1 MNMAHLWR
9 GVIHEYGDRLP
20 SLAGAPIV
28 TLGEG
33 GTPLI
38 PAVHL
43 SELVGAQVFIKFEGV
58 NPTGSF
64 KDRGMTTAISVAGC
78 MTCRAPVPLPV
89 RRRTP
94 PRRG

>member
-1 MNMAHLWR
+1 MAHLWR

-20 SLAGAPIV
+20 SLAGAPVV

-43 SELVGAQVFIKFEGV
+43 SELVGAQVFIKF
-58 NPTGSF
+58 
-64 KDRGMTTAISVAGC
+64 
-78 MTCRAPVPLPV
+78 
-89 RRRTP
+89 
-94 PRRG
+94 